1 MKTSLS
7 HLKIAIVCDWLKDY
21 GWAEQVLRD
30 MLEIFPQADIYSSV
44 YFTSAHLDFLK
55 WKNVQV
61 SYIQKLPFFAKRP
74 KLSLTFRPT
83 AFESFDL
90 SAYDIVICSTSAES
104 KWVITKPD
112 CLQICYC
119 HTPTRY
125 FWSDYHR
132 YKNMMEFGIL
142 NPIWKILMFPIIH
155 KLRLWDFVAAQ
166 RPDYFIANSHNTTR
180 RIRHYYGRE
189 SEVIYPGVDVSEFTR
204 AKKKKD
210 FYLAV
215 SRCIPYKKLDLLV
228 DTFNQNG
235 KKLTIVTNTNNK
247 LYKTLKDKSEKNIS
261 WKLSI
266 SRKETIKLYSE
277 AKAFLFPAE
286 EDFGITP
293 LEACASHT
301 PVIAFAKWWALET
314 VIDGKTGVFFSEQNT
329 TSLSA
334 AIERFEAF
342 NFQDKDFKKQVERFE
357 KKVFQ
362 KKLEEFIREK
372 LQK

>member
-1 MKTSLS
+1 
-7 HLKIAIVCDWLKDY
+7 
-21 GWAEQVLRD
+21 
-30 MLEIFPQADIYSSV
+30 
-44 YFTSAHLDFLK
+44 
-55 WKNVQV
+55 
-61 SYIQKLPFFAKRP
+61 
-74 KLSLTFRPT
+74 
-83 AFESFDL
+83 
-90 SAYDIVICSTSAES
+90 
-104 KWVITKPD
+104 
-112 CLQICYC
+112 
-119 HTPTRY
+119 
-125 FWSDYHR
+125 
-132 YKNMMEFGIL
+132 
-142 NPIWKILMFPIIH
+142 MFPIIH

-301 PVIAFAKWWALET
+301 PVIAFAK
-314 VIDGKTGVFFSEQNT
+314 
-329 TSLSA
+329 
-334 AIERFEAF
+334 
-342 NFQDKDFKKQVERFE
+342 
-357 KKVFQ
+357 
-362 KKLEEFIREK
+362 
-372 LQK
+372 